1 MSSYLF
7 FKYLHFVSIF
17 ILVGSVF
24 VQNFLISKELTLKEI
39 KRIAISDAFYGVSAV
54 AVAVIGLVLWFGVGK
69 PADFYNMNFIF
80 HIKIGLFFLIA
91 IFSIAPTMFY
101 LKNRKR
107 LKEGQTVSVP
117 RGIMFIVR
125 MELILLLFIPLLAVL
140 MANGVGYFG

>member
-7 FKYLHFVSIF
+7 FKYLHYVSIF
-17 ILVGSVF
+17 LMVGSVF

-39 KRIAISDAFYGVSAV
+39 KRIAISDAIYGISAI

-69 PADFYNMNFIF
+69 GADFYNMNFIF

-101 LKNRKR
+101 LQNRKR
-107 LKEGQTVSVP
+107 LKEGQTVFVP
-117 RGIMFIVR
+117 RRLLFIVR
-125 MELILLLFIPLLAVL
+125 IELILLFFIPLLAVL

>member
-107 LKEGQTVSVP
+107 LKEDKQFQCP
-117 RGIMFIVR
+117 E
-125 MELILLLFIPLLAVL
+125 ELCLLSEWNLFYCYLFRCWPC
-140 MANGVGYFG
+140 